1 MPHRGSLMNRLCAHT
16 PATVWAVHRRSHSAM
31 VLVCSASTKVVVPP
45 MYHMPCSPVLSATKS
60 VSHAAGL
67 LVVGLEVV
75 GSEVVGETEGEV
87 VGSEVVGEIEGEVVG
102 PEVVGELLL
111 ASHTE

>member
-75 GSEVVGETEGEV
+75 GSEVVGKIEGEV
-87 VGSEVVGEIEGEVVG
+87 VGSGAAPYSHICVDG
-102 PEVVGELLL
+102 PHAPWLG
-111 ASHTE
+111 